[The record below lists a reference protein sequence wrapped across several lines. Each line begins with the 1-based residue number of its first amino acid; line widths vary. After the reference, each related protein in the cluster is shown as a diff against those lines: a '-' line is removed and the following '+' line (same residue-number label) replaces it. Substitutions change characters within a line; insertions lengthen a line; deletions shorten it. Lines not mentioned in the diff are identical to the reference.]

1 MCAIHY
7 LLCLGSGGALV
18 EKEEIIE
25 GQEESQEDQGSLQMK
40 QKVRT
45 RKRSKGS
52 DK

>member
-25 GQEESQEDQGSLQMK
+25 GQEESQEDQGSLQKK